1 MEKTELIKDSVVLQD
16 KEQLVDNTEVLNQD
30 MEFDEIKARTSPAHR
45 YLTFELDGERYGVKI
60 EYVIEIIGIQD
71 ITQLPGT
78 PNYVKGLINLRG
90 KIIPLIDAREKF
102 GKVKVEY
109 NDRTCIVVL
118 DINEI
123 MVGLVV
129 DIISDVI
136 NIYDSDVEEAPNI
149 GKIKANKYIKK
160 IAKIDKKVELLIDC
174 EKLINE

>member
-16 KEQLVDNTEVLNQD
+16 KEQLVDNTEVLDQD
-30 MEFDEIKARTSPAHR
+30 TEFDEIKTKTSPAHR

-90 KIIPLIDAREKF
+90 KIIPLIDAREQF

-149 GKIKANKYIKK
+149 GKIKANKYIKN